1 MLRERVGCPV
11 LSSAAGRPIDEKTGL
26 SDYRA
31 RFYDPGVGRFISED
45 PSGFAGGD
53 TNLFRYVGNDP
64 LDRVDP
70 SGLTAKWA
78 GYGGKGSVP
87 AAGWGAYGLLASG
100 AISPANS
107 FTGKSERGVPF
118 VEFLVTRSSSGAI
131 TPQSSLPD
139 TRSLSGY
146 DRVSL
151 GVHGTL
157 SIAGAVPFLGIVP
170 DAIDLAYT
178 AAELPFGKSS
188 KTDLAFATAGIA
200 ATAAPF
206 IGDGAAAALKMSARV
221 ARIGGNTASDVVR
234 VAGRF
239 DDVAGIGTNA
249 ASNLRRVERA
259 GSVRNT
265 DALSAEQISQV
276 RTMAGQIGVG
286 PGDIQFVRST
296 STYSDKFDKILI
308 GPNVLPSSAST
319 TSRSVL
325 NRMTPRAVVAHEAGH
340 MITTRAGKSLPGG
353 TLLDEVQASL
363 VGRQLS
369 GLSNVEKM
377 QLLRDA
383 VERARESGTRVR
395 ELLPQLPYFKR

>member
-1 MLRERVGCPV
+1 
-11 LSSAAGRPIDEKTGL
+11 
-26 SDYRA
+26 
-31 RFYDPGVGRFISED
+31 
-45 PSGFAGGD
+45 
-53 TNLFRYVGNDP
+53 
-64 LDRVDP
+64 
-70 SGLTAKWA
+70 
-78 GYGGKGSVP
+78 
-87 AAGWGAYGLLASG
+87 
-100 AISPANS
+100 
-107 FTGKSERGVPF
+107 
-118 VEFLVTRSSSGAI
+118 LVTRSSSGAI

-157 SIAGAVPFLGIVP
+157 SIAGAVPLFGIVP

-178 AAELPFGKSS
+178 AAELPFGKST

-249 ASNLRRVERA
+249 ASNLRQVERA

-265 DALSAEQISQV
+265 DALSTEQISQV
-276 RTMAGQIGVG
+276 RKMAGQIGVG
-286 PGDIQFVRST
+286 PSDIQFVRST
-296 STYSDKFDKILI
+296 SAYSDAFDKILI

-319 TSRSVL
+319 ISRSVL

>member
-239 DDVAGIGTNA
+239 DDMAVAGNNLVLQSPRGTGIRLATGMGHNSA
-249 ASNLRRVERA
+249 PMQIERAIARGEQVADLVDETKRLTFTSGNEHAIVKLADGRRVIVS
-259 GSVRNT
+259 G
-265 DALSAEQISQV
+265 
-276 RTMAGQIGVG
+276 G
-286 PGDIQFVRST
+286 PGGID
-296 STYSDKFDKILI
+296 
-308 GPNVLPSSAST
+308 LPSE
-319 TSRSVL
+319 SV
-325 NRMTPRAVVAHEAGH
+325 
-340 MITTRAGKSLPGG
+340 
-353 TLLDEVQASL
+353 
-363 VGRQLS
+363 
-369 GLSNVEKM
+369 
-377 QLLRDA
+377 
-383 VERARESGTRVR
+383 TRVFGHSHPYH
-395 ELLPQLPYFKR
+395 LPPTGPSPSDLGVTRTSLCRSLAI